1 MALALA
7 ATGAWAAEAK
17 ATDEENTILTLV
29 LKRPYA
35 DGAYTVVHPD
45 TGMSHMGGD
54 GAKEIKQSK
63 MYIAER
69 LQTNGIIVT
78 KLVDRLFERNEKP
91 VRLTLKSSPKD
102 GYVIDFDGKYKKYF
116 KNDGGGWEKWYKENP
131 KAHGSTTVSLPV
143 YDRKTGCVLE
153 YKGTQSHWL
162 AGSGWVILYKYE
174 KGELKEINRVMLWIS

>member
-1 MALALA
+1 M
-7 ATGAWAAEAK
+7 
-17 ATDEENTILTLV
+17 
-29 LKRPYA
+29 
-35 DGAYTVVHPD
+35 
-45 TGMSHMGGD
+45 
-54 GAKEIKQSK
+54 
-63 MYIAER
+63 
-69 LQTNGIIVT
+69 
-78 KLVDRLFERNEKP
+78 
-91 VRLTLKSSPKD
+91 
-102 GYVIDFDGKYKKYF
+102 IDFDGKYKKYF